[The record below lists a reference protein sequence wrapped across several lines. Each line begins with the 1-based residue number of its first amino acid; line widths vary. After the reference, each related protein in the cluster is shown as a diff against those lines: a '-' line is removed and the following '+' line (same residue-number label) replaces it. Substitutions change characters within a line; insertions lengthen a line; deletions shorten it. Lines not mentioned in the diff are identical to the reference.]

1 MCNFKK
7 EKEMR
12 LFSKKENRKNLTMIS
27 EEMGEKISIIERP
40 KICCLDLDR
49 DTISALKRTGANIF
63 DGTLGSKVQVE
74 NKRRGDR
81 HRLLLNYNF
90 PPNLHEYDIIIIDLA
105 NSKTIDYE
113 KEEHERETYTGKIS
127 TYILSTYPET
137 LFDPRPYSSYILRG
151 EINKINNRK
160 CLVLVFSSETYDV
173 DYEFVYITEG
183 VEDRGKVQRYNIYS
197 FWDSVP
203 IAEARVGKEIYVNSE
218 ADSEFRLILEKYRA
232 GSFYNQTFKHPIRWK
247 NHKEIK
253 DEKYLPLMTNMSGD
267 IISYMESNE
276 NENLIILPQLKDR
289 SNFLIE
295 FLSKVAPS
303 FYPELFP
310 YLTTFSWKEQ
320 KEYWLPG
327 HSKLLEEKSNITKE
341 YKKKIEES
349 ENKIEVNR
357 SKHSFLHGLIT
368 ETGDS
373 LKKSLIQYLKWL
385 GFEKV
390 KDCDQDNSE
399 SLLLEEDIQVELP
412 EGLLIIECKGIGG
425 TSTDSDCSQISKIK
439 HRRCEERKKFDVF
452 ALYIV
457 NHQRYLP
464 PKKRQNPPFSKNQ
477 IQDAKN
483 EKRGLLTTWQLFNLF
498 FDIESGI
505 LNKEEAR
512 ESFLEFGLVCFRP
525 KNLIRVFEPTEI
537 YGDGEICIVN
547 VENILLQIN
556 EELLIEKDGK
566 FKRVKILEI
575 QENGKSV
582 DQGSH
587 GEFGLKLSSRIKKKS
602 VIWKKQ
608 PADRVI

>member
-1 MCNFKK
+1 
-7 EKEMR
+7 MR
-12 LFSKKENRKNLTMIS
+12 LFSKKENRKNLTMNS

-49 DTISALKRTGANIF
+49 DAISALKRIGANIF
-63 DGTLGSKVQVE
+63 DGTLGSKVQVA
-74 NKRRGDR
+74 NKRSGDR
-81 HRLLLNYNF
+81 YRLLLNSNF
-90 PPNLHEYDIIIIDLA
+90 PQNLHEYDIIIIDLA
-105 NSKTIDYE
+105 NSKTIDY
-113 KEEHERETYTGKIS
+113 KIEEHERQMHTGKVS
-127 TYILSTYPET
+127 TYLLSIYPET
-137 LFDPRPYSSYILRG
+137 LFDPRPCSSYILRG
-151 EINKINNRK
+151 EIDKIKNRK
-160 CLVLVFSSETYDV
+160 YLVLAFSSEAYDV

-183 VEDRGKVQRYNIYS
+183 IEKREKVQSYNIYS

-203 IAEARVGKEIYVNSE
+203 IAEVRVGKEIYVNSE
-218 ADSEFRLILEKYRA
+218 VSSEFRSILEKYKA
-232 GSFYNQTFKHPIRWK
+232 DSFYNQTFKHPIRWENNK
-247 NHKEIK
+247 KIK
-253 DEKYLPLMTNMSGD
+253 DEKYLSLMTNMSGD
-267 IISYMESNE
+267 IIAYMESNE
-276 NENLIILPQLKDR
+276 NENLIILPQLKDK

-310 YLTTFSWKEQ
+310 YATNFSWKEQ
-320 KEYWLPG
+320 EEYCLPG
-327 HSKLLEEKSNITKE
+327 HSQLLEEKSNITRE
-341 YKKKIEES
+341 YGKRIEENEKKIED
-349 ENKIEVNR
+349 NR
-357 SKHSFLHGLIT
+357 SKYSFLHGLIT

-439 HRRCEERKKFDVF
+439 HRRCEERKKFNVF

-498 FDIESGI
+498 FDIERGI

-512 ESFLEFGLVCFRP
+512 ESFLEFGLVSFRP

-537 YGDGEICIVN
+537 YEDGEICIVN
-547 VENILLQIN
+547 INNILLQIN

-575 QENGKSV
+575 QENRKAV

-602 VIWKKQ
+602 VIWKKKS
-608 PADRVI
+608 ADEVI